1 MPVEIERARG
11 SVGVPGSVDVRARR
25 EGARCVPSG
34 APSFAPAWR
43 AHLSGTGCI
52 LLSAEPAAGCTAPDA
67 DALALRLYGYA
78 YGFI

>member
-43 AHLSGTGCI
+43 AHLSGCI